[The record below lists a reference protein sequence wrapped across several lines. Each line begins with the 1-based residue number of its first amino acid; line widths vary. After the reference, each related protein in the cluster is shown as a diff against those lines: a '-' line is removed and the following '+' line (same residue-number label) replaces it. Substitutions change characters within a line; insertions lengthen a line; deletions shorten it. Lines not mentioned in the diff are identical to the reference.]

1 MRWKRELRRVRNI
14 RVGIRE
20 RSEFKLV
27 ERKKIARGVS
37 CGETARSTKPRHGAK
52 DRAAAIFR
60 PPTGLCGTRPI
71 PMARAMGYFLSPCGL
86 EKRPCVLATYGL
98 PRIPSE
104 SAIRPGCS
112 TLERFVVRLRSRVET
127 RVWRLLVRG
136 GATSQ
141 QRSRLEHLLTTP
153 EGNRGSRLDKLRS
166 GPTRV
171 SGPSLRAAVNRL
183 KSVRELGIT
192 VPSAQRIPEGRIASL
207 ARFANR
213 AKVSL
218 IARMPPARRLA
229 TLVAFIYSLEGTAQ
243 DDVLEVLESLLHGLF
258 GNAEKSDQKARL
270 RTLKDLDQATATL
283 ADACRLLLDP
293 TLPDDEVR
301 AKVFEKIS
309 KTTLESTL
317 ENVSALIRPPDD
329 VFYKELNARYG
340 AVRRWLPAV
349 LKHLVFDASPAGRPV
364 VEAYDWLRDNLHLT
378 KSTKDAPRGVIGNA
392 WQRYVL
398 RKDGSVDLHAY
409 TFCMLDRL
417 ATAIHRRDVFTKPS
431 WRYAD
436 PRANLLNESEWED
449 MRPVV
454 SRSLGW
460 SAQPQP
466 VLEALTN
473 ELDRTY
479 REVAQ
484 RLSNNPAVRFETVNG
499 KEELILTPLEKL
511 EEPTSLIQ
519 LREAIEARLPR
530 LDLPEIVMEIAA
542 RTGFAEVFTHLTE
555 RTARVADL
563 STSVCA
569 VLAAEA
575 CNTGPEPF
583 IRYDNPA
590 LRRDRLAWVKQHY
603 VRDDT
608 LTAANARLVSAQN
621 KIALAHRWGG
631 GEVASVGR
639 PNIAVTGG
647 NLKPEIGRAHV

>member
-1 MRWKRELRRVRNI
+1 MPVRFLTPEQREKYGRYAASPTPAELDRFFHLNDDDLAKIRSCRGEHNRLGFALQLSTVRYLGTFLDDPVAVPSPVVQTLARQLGISNLDSLPVYRTGKQRWEHVAQI
-14 RVGIRE
+14 RDHFGYSDITEPLVGFRLARWLYVLCWSGTE
-20 RSEFKLV
+20 RPSVLF
-27 ERKKIARGVS
+27 
-37 CGETARSTKPRHGAK
+37 
-52 DRAAAIFR
+52 DRATAW
-60 PPTGLCGTRPI
+60 L
-71 PMARAMGYFLSPCGL
+71 
-86 EKRPCVLATYGL
+86 LAHKIL
-98 PRIPSE
+98 LL
-104 SAIRPGCS
+104 GCS

-127 RVWRLLVRG
+127 RVWRLLGRG
-136 GATSQ
+136 VATSQ

-409 TFCMLDRL
+409 TFCML

-466 VLEALTN
+466 VLGGA
-473 ELDRTY
+473 DQRTRQNLSRGCTTAIEQSSRSIRNRQRQGRIDPDAP
-479 REVAQ
+479 REVGGTHFFDPVAGGH
-484 RLSNNPAVRFETVNG
+484 RSAVAAPGPA
-499 KEELILTPLEKL
+499 
-511 EEPTSLIQ
+511 
-519 LREAIEARLPR
+519 
-530 LDLPEIVMEIAA
+530 
-542 RTGFAEVFTHLTE
+542 
-555 RTARVADL
+555 
-563 STSVCA
+563 
-569 VLAAEA
+569 
-575 CNTGPEPF
+575 
-583 IRYDNPA
+583 
-590 LRRDRLAWVKQHY
+590 RDRDGDCRPHRICRGVY
-603 VRDDT
+603 PPYR
-608 LTAANARLVSAQN
+608 
-621 KIALAHRWGG
+621 AHR
-631 GEVASVGR
+631 SRGR
-639 PNIAVTGG
+639 FVDQRVR
-647 NLKPEIGRAHV
+647 RARRRGLQHRAGTIYSLRQPGPAPGPSGLGQTTLRP